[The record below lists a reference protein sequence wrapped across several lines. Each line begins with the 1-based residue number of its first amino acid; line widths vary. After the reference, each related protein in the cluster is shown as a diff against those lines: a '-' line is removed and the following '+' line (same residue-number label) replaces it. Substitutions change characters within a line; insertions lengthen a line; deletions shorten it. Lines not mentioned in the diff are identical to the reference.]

1 MDSRLSAAYAI
12 RAARIAMIPGG
23 AGGLVINVAE
33 GGEPRWEMFPLAKQK
48 PLPNDL
54 CYTPTLAEIARK
66 REAVVAKYT
75 RQPLETATTFTGVL
89 NASKLNEQYTRVHKS
104 ALPDKEFPIIESEK
118 YPEPPILWET
128 SIGVPSRLFDR
139 SDGVKYTR

>member
-12 RAARIAMIPGG
+12 RAARITMIPGG
-23 AGGLVINVAE
+23 VGGIPINVAE
-33 GGEPRWEMFPLAKQK
+33 GGEPRWETYPFEK
-48 PLPNDL
+48 PKPMPNDMS
-54 CYTPTLAEIARK
+54 YVPTNMEIARR
-66 REAVVAKYT
+66 REAVIDKYSKK
-75 RQPLETATTFTGVL
+75 PLETATTYTDVL

-118 YPEPPILWET
+118 YPEPPILWQT

>member
-12 RAARIAMIPGG
+12 RAARITMIPGG
-23 AGGLVINVAE
+23 VGGIPINVAE
-33 GGEPRWEMFPLAKQK
+33 GGEPRWETYPLEKPK
-48 PLPNDL
+48 PLRTDMS
-54 CYTPTLAEIARK
+54 YVPTNMEIARR
-66 REAVVAKYT
+66 REAVIDKYSKK
-75 RQPLETATTFTGVL
+75 PLETATTYTGVL
-89 NASKLNEQYTRVHKS
+89 NASKLNAQYTRVHKS

-118 YPEPPILWET
+118 YPEPPILWQT